1 MIYPSYK
8 FRTEKNCKS
17 TVKELDINDE
27 IELFTKLGVLLT
39 GDINVIKHKAVLIN
53 KILDYDEKR
62 CNDIIDFID
71 LIYEEN

>member
-39 GDINVIKHKAVLIN
+39 GDINAIKHKAVLIN

-71 LIYEEN
+71 LIYKEN